1 MFFSKKKA
9 TNKKS
14 AVETK
19 KVTGSKEVAS
29 SKKETVKTKE
39 PAKTKATPKK
49 VEAVKIT
56 KEASTTKTTGTT
68 KPAEAVKATETSKA
82 AATAKTAE
90 TDKATEKN
98 DNLTKAEKLRK
109 YFQKNKMEMFTVE
122 EVKDANETAVFRA
135 RMEIGNTLLPMA
147 ILLDSSAYVLIQ
159 VELMPAFIKNDEQF
173 ELFAKP
179 LNALNNAVRP
189 FKFAISGKGDFMLN
203 MILTFPNSQF
213 DPALCHAF
221 VVEIMKYLDKDYK
234 NLVNACLKIMGK

>member
-19 KVTGSKEVAS
+19 KVTASKEVAS
-29 SKKETVKTKE
+29 SKKETGKVKE
-39 PAKTKATPKK
+39 PAKAKETTKK
-49 VEAVKIT
+49 VEPT
-56 KEASTTKTTGTT
+56 KA
-68 KPAEAVKATETSKA
+68 AETSKVVT
-82 AATAKTAE
+82 TAKT
-90 TDKATEKN
+90 TDAIKTTDKN
-98 DNLTKAEKLRK
+98 DNLTKTEKLRK

-159 VELMPAFIKNDEQF
+159 VELMPTFIKNDEQF

-203 MILTFPNSQF
+203 MILTFPNAQF
-213 DPALCHAF
+213 EPALCHAF

>member
-19 KVTGSKEVAS
+19 KVTASKEVAS
-29 SKKETVKTKE
+29 SKKETGKVKE
-39 PAKTKATPKK
+39 PAKAKETTKK
-49 VEAVKIT
+49 VEPT
-56 KEASTTKTTGTT
+56 KA
-68 KPAEAVKATETSKA
+68 AETSKVV
-82 AATAKTAE
+82 ATAKT
-90 TDKATEKN
+90 TDAIKTTDKN
-98 DNLTKAEKLRK
+98 DNLTKTEKLRK

-234 NLVNACLKIMGK
+234 NLVNACLKIMGR

>member
-19 KVTGSKEVAS
+19 KVTASKEVAS
-29 SKKETVKTKE
+29 SKKETGKVKE
-39 PAKTKATPKK
+39 PAKAKETTKK
-49 VEAVKIT
+49 VEPT
-56 KEASTTKTTGTT
+56 KA
-68 KPAEAVKATETSKA
+68 AETSKVVT
-82 AATAKTAE
+82 TAKT
-90 TDKATEKN
+90 TDAIKTTDKN
-98 DNLTKAEKLRK
+98 DNLTKTEKLRK
-109 YFQKNKMEMFTVE
+109 YFRKNKMEMFTVE

-179 LNALNNAVRP
+179 LIALNNAVRP

-234 NLVNACLKIMGK
+234 NLVNACLKIMGR

>member
-19 KVTGSKEVAS
+19 KVTASKEVAS
-29 SKKETVKTKE
+29 SKKETVKAKE
-39 PAKTKATPKK
+39 LAKAKVTPKK
-49 VEAVKIT
+49 VETFKTT

-68 KPAEAVKATETSKA
+68 KPAEAVKATEK
-82 AATAKTAE
+82 
-90 TDKATEKN
+90 D
-98 DNLTKAEKLRK
+98 DNLTKAEKLSK
-109 YFQKNKMEMFTVE
+109 YFQKNKMEMFAVE

-135 RMEIGNTLLPMA
+135 RMEIGNALLPMA

-159 VELMPAFIKNDEQF
+159 VELMPTFIKNDEQF
-173 ELFAKP
+173 DLFAKP

-189 FKFAISGKGDFMLN
+189 FKFAISSKGDFMLN

-234 NLVNACLKIMGK
+234 NLVNACLKIMGR

>member
-19 KVTGSKEVAS
+19 KVTASKEVAS
-29 SKKETVKTKE
+29 SKKETVKAKE
-39 PAKTKATPKK
+39 LAKAKVTPKK
-49 VEAVKIT
+49 VETVKIT

-68 KPAEAVKATETSKA
+68 KPAEAVKATEK
-82 AATAKTAE
+82 
-90 TDKATEKN
+90 D

-109 YFQKNKMEMFTVE
+109 YFQKNKMEMFAVE

-135 RMEIGNTLLPMA
+135 RMEIGNALLPMA

-159 VELMPAFIKNDEQF
+159 VELMPTFIKNDEQF
-173 ELFAKP
+173 DLFAKP

-234 NLVNACLKIMGK
+234 NLVNACLKIMGR

>member
-19 KVTGSKEVAS
+19 KVTASKEVAS
-29 SKKETVKTKE
+29 SKKETGKVKE
-39 PAKTKATPKK
+39 PAKAKETTKK
-49 VEAVKIT
+49 VEPT
-56 KEASTTKTTGTT
+56 KA
-68 KPAEAVKATETSKA
+68 AETSKVVT
-82 AATAKTAE
+82 TAKT
-90 TDKATEKN
+90 TDAIKTTDKN
-98 DNLTKAEKLRK
+98 DNLTKTEKLRK
-109 YFQKNKMEMFTVE
+109 YFRKNKMEMFTVE

-203 MILTFPNSQF
+203 MILTFPNAQF
-213 DPALCHAF
+213 EPALCHAF